1 MRSTDRGR
9 YFIQVLVPHLTKSS
23 PTGNLRSLESSLR
36 HQVSKANGS
45 LLLETGISAKEGNCQ
60 GWMLRESHIKWWY
73 QNIKHHHNNTF
84 TAMYWSC
91 TINLQSPFRA
101 PPTVKVCTALQNC
114 ACALAFWASNQSDGA
129 RVNDFCLPNK
139 MPKNAESGYVATSVH
154 KYAGSYFMMCCVYCI
169 PSSAF

>member
-60 GWMLRESHIKWWY
+60 GWMLRESHIKWWH
-73 QNIKHHHNNTF
+73 QNTKHHHNNTF

-101 PPTVKVCTALQNC
+101 PPTVKVCSKIAHAHLLFESPTNRTARKRLI
-114 ACALAFWASNQSDGA
+114 ACRIKW
-129 RVNDFCLPNK
+129 
-139 MPKNAESGYVATSVH
+139 PKNAESGYVATSVH
-154 KYAGSYFMMCCVYCI
+154 KYAVSYFMMCCVYCI